1 MQQNK
6 NNMARLTS
14 RQSGSSQA
22 AIHRKRVAA
31 ARRRRRRRRRLL
43 VIFCMLLVF
52 LVSAFLLKDIF
63 QGDTLESDAA
73 SGVISPDDQ
82 GQGNN
87 ITYGESQDSDGHTQP
102 VASYEFQTEPPYV
115 IALDAGHGGSDVGA
129 EGLIQEVELTE
140 STVDALYEL
149 LEKDPNYS
157 PVRCRENGESATSG
171 ERAIAAAEAR
181 ASLLLSI
188 HGNSDP
194 YSEDSYGFECYPQ
207 PPGRLYH
214 DDAMTF
220 AQAIAQQFGS
230 AGHRLRG
237 ENGVRYIY
245 YQGTEETG
253 YEKQVVEITDDSVHE
268 EETFG
273 LLEKAPC
280 PAVLAE
286 QCFVTSPAD
295 VNAWGSDS
303 GCQAAALCYYRAIC
317 EYFGT
322 QPLV

>member
-1 MQQNK
+1 MQPNK
-6 NNMARLTS
+6 NMVRSTT
-14 RQSGSSQA
+14 RQSSSSQVT
-22 AIHRKRVAA
+22 IHRRRVTA
-31 ARRRRRRRRRLL
+31 ARRRRRRRRRFL
-43 VIFCMLLVF
+43 VIFCILLVF
-52 LVSAFLLKDIF
+52 LISAFLLKNAF
-63 QGDTLESDAA
+63 QEGASESVAV
-73 SGVISPDDQ
+73 SGELLPDEQAQEND
-82 GQGNN
+82 

-194 YSEDSYGFECYPQ
+194 YSEESYGFECYPQ
-207 PPGRLYH
+207 PPGRIYH
-214 DDAMTF
+214 DDAMVF

-295 VNAWGSDS
+295 VSAWGSDS

-322 QPLV
+322 QPLE

>member
-1 MQQNK
+1 MQPNK
-6 NNMARLTS
+6 RETMRPAAR
-14 RQSGSSQA
+14 QGSSAQQA
-22 AIHRKRVAA
+22 AVHRRRVAA
-31 ARRRRRRRRRLL
+31 ARRRRRRRRKLFVFACILL
-43 VIFCMLLVF
+43 VC
-52 LVSAFLLKDIF
+52 LVSGFLLKDVF
-63 QGDTLESDAA
+63 QGEALAA
-73 SGVISPDDQ
+73 STAPDAVLSDQ
-82 GQGNN
+82 QEGD

-102 VASYEFQTEPPYV
+102 VASYEFQSEPPYV

-129 EGLIQEVELTE
+129 EGLIREVELTE
-140 STVDALYEL
+140 NTVDALYAL
-149 LEKDPNYS
+149 LEQDPNYT
-157 PVRCRENGESATSG
+157 PIRCRENGESATSG
-171 ERAIAAAEAR
+171 DRAVAAAEAR

-214 DDAMTF
+214 EDAMTF

-245 YQGTEETG
+245 YQGTEETS
-253 YEKQVVEITDDSVHE
+253 YEKQVVEITDTSVHD

-273 LLEKAPC
+273 LLEKSPC

-286 QCFVTSPAD
+286 QCFVTNPSD
-295 VNAWGSDS
+295 VSTWGSDS

-322 QPLV
+322 QPLA